1 MDKFLIICMYVLQV
15 VIGAALK
22 SAELVSLSW
31 VSIFAYPTVISI
43 IYLLL
48 YEIASGQ
55 LVFGISKFLRKHKLI

>member
-1 MDKFLIICMYVLQV
+1 MDKFLIICMYALQV
-15 VIGAALK
+15 VIGVALK
-22 SAELVSLSW
+22 SAGLVSLSW
-31 VSIFAYPTVISI
+31 VSIFAYPTGISI